1 MKIALFNLG
10 FRPFFLFGSAYAAIS
25 IFVWVQVYSGQ
36 SSQFLGFTSP
46 MIWHAHEMIF
56 GYAMAIIAG
65 FLLTA
70 AGNWTGMRTLNGL
83 PLCLL
88 LLCWLAARVLS
99 FSDLLLWQAAFD
111 ILFLLGLAIALIVPI
126 VKAKHWKSMG
136 MVTKIILMLSSNVVF
151 YLGLSGQIED
161 GVRMGLYSGL
171 YLIIAL
177 MLTLSRRVMPFFI
190 ERGVDYSVELKNRVW
205 LDRGSLILFLF
216 FWIAEL
222 VEPNGKVGTV
232 LAGILFLLHC
242 LRISGWYTKGIWKQ
256 PLLWSLFLAYGFLIL
271 GFLLRMLAG
280 IIDLSPYLAIHAFT
294 YGGIGFMTL
303 AMMSRVSLG
312 HTGRAIYEPSR
323 ALFWM
328 FLIIFSGAIIRVILP
343 IIDGTH
349 YMLWIKWSQVH
360 WVIAFGIFVFL
371 YAPKLLTPRVDGK
384 PG

>member
-36 SSQFLGFTSP
+36 SDQTFGLLSP
-46 MIWHAHEMIF
+46 MTWHAHEMIF

-70 AGNWTGMRTLNGL
+70 ASNWTGMRTLNGL
-83 PLCLL
+83 PLFLL

-99 FSDLLLWQAAFD
+99 FFNLFIWQATFD

-126 VKAKHWKSMG
+126 VKAKNWKSMG
-136 MVTKIILMLSSNVVF
+136 MVAKIILMLSSNIVF
-151 YLGLSGQIED
+151 YLGISGQVED

-177 MLTLSRRVMPFFI
+177 MLTLSRKVIPFFI
-190 ERGVDYSVELKNRVW
+190 EKGVDYSVELKNRVW

-216 FWIAEL
+216 FWIAEIAI
-222 VEPNGKVGTV
+222 PNGKIVTA

-242 LRISGWYTKGIWKQ
+242 LRLSGWITKGIWKQ
-256 PLLWSLFLAYGFLIL
+256 PLLWSLILAYGFLIL
-271 GFLLRMLAG
+271 GFLLKMLSG

-312 HTGRAIYEPSR
+312 HTGRNIYEPSR

-328 FLIIFSGAIIRVILP
+328 FLIIFSGAIIRVIFP
-343 IIDGTH
+343 IIDAEN

-371 YAPKLLTPRVDGK
+371 YAPRLLTRRVDGK
-384 PG
+384 LG